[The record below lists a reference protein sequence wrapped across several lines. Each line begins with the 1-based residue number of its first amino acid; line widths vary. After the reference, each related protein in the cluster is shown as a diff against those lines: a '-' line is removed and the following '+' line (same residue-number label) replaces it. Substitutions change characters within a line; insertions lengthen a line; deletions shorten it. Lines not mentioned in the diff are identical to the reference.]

1 MDALIFTAAVSGLAA
16 CWFIWCVIMAHL
28 SGWARLAGR
37 YRATYRPQGP
47 FWTIV
52 AGAIGWCGYKGLEL
66 CVASEGLYLEAPFI
80 LRPWHPPL
88 LIPWSDLRVEA
99 VTDKWWR
106 RSLHLAVGDP
116 PVARLRLPLK
126 VADAIEQFLHT
137 HKARQEHFSG
147 QQLPGE

>member
-1 MDALIFTAAVSGLAA
+1 
-16 CWFIWCVIMAHL
+16 
-28 SGWARLAGR
+28 
-37 YRATYRPQGP
+37 
-47 FWTIV
+47 
-52 AGAIGWCGYKGLEL
+52 
-66 CVASEGLYLEAPFI
+66 VASEGLYLEAPFI